1 MTSGTEPRWLDDAE
15 QHAWREF
22 LWGGRLLMA
31 AIDHDLRVAGVQA
44 SEYEILSMLSEAPG
58 RSMRM
63 SELATLVVQSRSR
76 LTHAASRLEE
86 RGWVLRQPCEEDRRG
101 VLLTLTEDGL
111 QTLVDLAPLH
121 VESVRRHIVDLL
133 TPEQFAR
140 LGELMSVV
148 RLAAAADGAGHPDG
162 PATID
167 P

>member
-1 MTSGTEPRWLDDAE
+1 MV
-15 QHAWREF
+15 RE
-22 LWGGRLLMA
+22 
-31 AIDHDLRVAGVQA
+31 
-44 SEYEILSMLSEAPG
+44 
-58 RSMRM
+58 
-63 SELATLVVQSRSR
+63 
-76 LTHAASRLEE
+76 
-86 RGWVLRQPCEEDRRG
+86 PCEEDRRG
-101 VLLTLTEDGL
+101 VLLTPTEDGL

-148 RLAAAADGAGHPDG
+148 RLAASADGAGHPDG

>member
-44 SEYEILSMLSEAPG
+44 SEYEILSM
-58 RSMRM
+58 
-63 SELATLVVQSRSR
+63 
-76 LTHAASRLEE
+76 
-86 RGWVLRQPCEEDRRG
+86 RQPCEEDRRG

-148 RLAAAADGAGHPDG
+148 RLAASADGAGHPDG